1 MIARAPLALFALAAW
16 LAGPMLAAPA
26 AAQQAMLVRVDTV
39 KRVSH
44 SQTVPVIGRLV
55 TQRGGVVAAR
65 INGPV
70 EAFRVE
76 VGDRVEANQIIALL
90 NAAALQARRNLF
102 AGKLNEVRAKLA
114 VKKAELTLARLA
126 FKRLERLKKSAA
138 FNQARFADTRQTVAI
153 VKAEVHEA
161 DSAVASAEA
170 DLELAEINLYNAQI
184 RAPYPGV
191 VTERLTEAGAYVQIG
206 EPVIRMIG
214 DQTLEIEA
222 DVPYRHLDGLEP
234 GTEVQITL
242 DDGTRHSA
250 VVRAVIPSENPLT
263 RTRMVRLVPNI
274 DIAKTRP
281 LADEQSVTL
290 LIPISQQG
298 EALSVHKDAI
308 IRRRGQDMVFV
319 IQGESAQAR
328 PVRLGTAIGSRYE
341 VLQGLKEGERVVVR
355 GNERLKPGA
364 KVQVIGDSS

>member
-1 MIARAPLALFALAAW
+1 MIARVPFAFLALAAVW
-16 LAGPMLAAPA
+16 LAGPILAAPA

-214 DQTLEIEA
+214 DKTLEIEA
-222 DVPYRHLDGLEP
+222 DVPYRHLGGLEP

-263 RTRMVRLVPNI
+263 RTRVVRLVPNI
-274 DIAKTRP
+274 ANTLRP

-328 PVRLGTAIGSRYE
+328 PVRLGTAIGSRFE

-355 GNERLKPGA
+355 GNERLRPGA
-364 KVQVIGDSS
+364 KVQVIGDS